1 MVIGMAEKQVIE
13 ALQKALKDSKKRK
26 FTESVELSINL
37 KDVDLSIPKNRIDD
51 EIILPKGRGKLIKVV
66 VFGSG
71 ELAVKAKDSADLVIQ
86 PEEIETV
93 ADNKRSARKMANSH
107 DFFIAEAPLMPTIG
121 KKLGV
126 ILGPRGKMPRPIPP
140 QADPAPLIDN
150 LKRTIKIRS
159 KERRTFHAPIGT
171 REMTPE
177 DLAENLEA
185 VLARVEMKL
194 ERGRQNIASVFVKT
208 TMGPAVRVI

>member
-13 ALQKALKDSKKRK
+13 ALQKALKDSKQRK

-71 ELAVKAKDSADLVIQ
+71 ELAVKARSSADLVIQ

-93 ADNKRSARKMANSH
+93 ADDKRSARKMANSH
-107 DFFIAEAPLMPTIG
+107 DFFVAEAPLMPTIG

-150 LKRTIKIRS
+150 LKKTIKIRS

-171 REMTPE
+171 REMAPE